1 MFISPLRCVRPF
13 KKRNIPET
21 KTEDSEGVRTNNVNG
36 KQRGKKKQTK
46 KKKEQLQSLVEAA
59 VAIFPLP
66 TKYSQMFVKLRIY
79 CCFTVY
85 Y

>member
-1 MFISPLRCVRPF
+1 MCGPL

-21 KTEDSEGVRTNNVNG
+21 KTEGSEGVGTNNVNG
-36 KQRGKKKQTK
+36 KQKKKEK
-46 KKKEQLQSLVEAA
+46 KKKEKNNFSLVKAA

-79 CCFTVY
+79 CCFTAY